1 MCVCVC
7 VCVWPCVAVCV
18 WLYVWLC
25 GCGCGCVAVWLCGCV
40 AVWLCGQAAHSA
52 LHSPE
57 VDILLSLIKT
67 ASDPKCKLF
76 THRNNHNASM
86 SGMVSLAGLQLYA
99 PTGAGCTLRVLPTP
113 QLGGLPA
120 TLELSVSVVNCP
132 AGYER
137 LADGSCR
144 LCPEDKYNIN
154 GDGTCR
160 ACDQYAV
167 CSGGA
172 DVQVVSNHWAS
183 TTAGELRVFDCP
195 PSFCCPFVRYPCCY
209 SPLQH
214 RAVLSLCECCAH
226 AVPLAWCVRPHH
238 QATCDL
244 DQMCADH
251 RTGPLCG
258 ECDEGRTDVA
268 GRCVVCSKT
277 NLTMLFLLFIAGLVV
292 MIVIVLAQWES
303 RNPILTQVTFA
314 AQTAAIIVPIDRAA
328 ESVNGVLGVFGVNLS
343 SLLSALGSLSGSDD
357 DGGLCLAPM
366 TPVEVSDGRLPRTC

>member
-1 MCVCVC
+1 VAVCVCGC
-7 VCVWPCVAVCV
+7 VCVWPCGRVWPCVC
-18 WLYVWLC
+18 
-25 GCGCGCVAVWLCGCV
+25 GRV

-86 SGMVSLAGLQLYA
+86 SGTVSLAGLQLYA
-99 PTGAGCTLRVLPTP
+99 PTGAGCTLQVLPTP

-120 TLELSVSVVNCP
+120 SLELSVSVVNCP

-167 CSGGA
+167 CSGGD
-172 DVQVVSNHWAS
+172 DVKVVSNHWAS

-195 PSFCCPFVRYPCCY
+195 PSFCCPFVRCACCCC
-209 SPLQH
+209 SCLQH
-214 RAVLSLCECCAH
+214 RAVLSLWECCAH
-226 AVPLAWCVRPHH
+226 AVPWRGVCDRTAGDVR
-238 QATCDL
+238 
-244 DQMCADH
+244 
-251 RTGPLCG
+251 
-258 ECDEGRTDVA
+258 
-268 GRCVVCSKT
+268 
-277 NLTMLFLLFIAGLVV
+277 
-292 MIVIVLAQWES
+292 
-303 RNPILTQVTFA
+303 
-314 AQTAAIIVPIDRAA
+314 
-328 ESVNGVLGVFGVNLS
+328 
-343 SLLSALGSLSGSDD
+343 LGSDV
-357 DGGLCLAPM
+357 CRP
-366 TPVEVSDGRLPRTC
+366 PHRPFVW